1 VKTHHRL
8 PPGQLL
14 VDPEDIDDNIARNCD
29 NIATIA
35 DERAALSVERHYAIA
50 AGQDCAETLASKKRC
65 RFERNGLELGAS
77 GSRHHCHCKS
87 AQEGD
92 DQHHRHHFDEREAGL
107 SARDRGRLARSFGGA
122 GWRKA

>member
-14 VDPEDIDDNIARNCD
+14 VDPEDIDDDIARNCD
-29 NIATIA
+29 NTATLA
-35 DERAALSVERHYAIA
+35 DERAAFPVERHEAIA
-50 AGQDCAETLASKKRC
+50 AGQDCAESLASEQRC
-65 RFERNGLELGAS
+65 RLERNGLELGAS
-77 GSRHHCHCKS
+77 RSRHHRHGKS
-87 AQEGD
+87 AQESD